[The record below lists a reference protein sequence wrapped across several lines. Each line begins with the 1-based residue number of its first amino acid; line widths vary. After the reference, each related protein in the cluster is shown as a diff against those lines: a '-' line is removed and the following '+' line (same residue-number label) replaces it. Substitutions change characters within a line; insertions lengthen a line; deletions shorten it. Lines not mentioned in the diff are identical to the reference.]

1 MDELKKYLIWGPGR
15 TGSMLA
21 ANVLQAAL
29 YPKSQIT
36 CTDIK
41 YIRNLNSP
49 IIHTHNLQMFVD
61 STAHRL
67 MMVRNIFPAAVSTMI
82 ALDTNRYHVYNQDE
96 VEQYVN
102 EFGHRSLHI
111 DTSEFDKM
119 CKKYDREYEEAMSS
133 GVKFDKVHYEQI
145 ESEPFRLLWLL
156 KIDKKAWNMQSMIT
170 ANITKKIPVTAVQQ
184 VSNYQELLDRFDR
197 LELKHKRMI

>member
-1 MDELKKYLIWGPGR
+1 MDKFIVWCPGR
-15 TGSMLA
+15 CGSMLA

-29 YPKSQIT
+29 YPESQIT
-36 CTDIK
+36 CTDAK
-41 YIRNLNSP
+41 YIKNPNSP

-61 STAHRL
+61 SAARRL
-67 MMVRNIFPAAVSTMI
+67 MMVRNIFPAVLSTMI

-102 EFGHRSLHI
+102 EFSNRSLYI
-111 DTSEFDKM
+111 NTADFDEM
-119 CKKYDREYEEAMSS
+119 CKKYDRDYEEAMSS

-145 ESEPFRLLWLL
+145 EADPFRLLRLL
-156 KIDKKAWNMQSMIT
+156 KIDKKAWNMQSLIT
-170 ANITKKIPVTAVQQ
+170 ANVTKKIPVTAAQQ
-184 VSNYQELLDRFDR
+184 VSNYQDLLDRFDR